1 MYRKSVEEIL
11 RSPIP
16 GVLKTGQVQTSEDKD
31 AIIAS
36 KSRFIDNMAYQI
48 RTLTN
53 AIVGFSDLLRQEEL
67 TDSQR
72 EYVIEIYNSGQGLAA
87 LVSDV
92 LDLSKIENGQLEI
105 EKTDC
110 SLGPI
115 LEEIESLMFPSAMEK
130 GLDFRI
136 EQKCPLPGN
145 IRTDPNRLRQCLINL
160 AGNAIKFTASGH
172 VWMQIGLEK
181 AGGQTYLRFDVE
193 DSGVGI
199 SEDKVATI
207 FEPYAGRD
215 EANQS
220 ILASLSHGLVVNS
233 GLAVANQLVRLLGG
247 KIGVSSEV
255 GQGSVFTL
263 VIPVDAVSETGPAQA
278 RSGDGASQKKLKDSQ
293 IGRCQGKLLFVE
305 DQPSNQTVISLLLEA
320 MGLEV
325 TLAEDGVEAVEKA
338 SEEPFDLILMDI
350 KMPRMDGNEAVRLLR
365 EKGLVCPIIA
375 LSAAGVQADPHFDD
389 FMAKPVDSRSL
400 YRMMSK
406 YLPVAENDPAGWNA
420 AAVKS

>member
-1 MYRKSVEEIL
+1 MQLKSVEEIL
-11 RSPIP
+11 LSPLP
-16 GVLKTGQVQTSEDKD
+16 GVQKPGEVQTSEEKD
-31 AIIAS
+31 AIIES

-72 EYVIEIYNSGQGLAA
+72 EYVIEIFNSGQGLAA
-87 LVSDV
+87 LVNDV
-92 LDLSKIENGQLEI
+92 LDLSKIESGQLRI

-115 LEEIESLMFPSAMEK
+115 LEEIESLMVPSAMEK

-136 EQKCPLPGN
+136 ELISQLPGN
-145 IRTDPNRLRQCLINL
+145 IRTDPIRLRQCLINL
-160 AGNAIKFTASGH
+160 TGNAIKFTDSGH
-172 VWMQIGLEK
+172 VRMRIGMEETQ
-181 AGGQTYLRFDVE
+181 GQFYIRFDVE

-199 SEDKVATI
+199 PEEKVAAI

-247 KIGVSSEV
+247 RIGVSSQV

-263 VIPVDAVSETGPAQA
+263 VIPV
-278 RSGDGASQKKLKDSQ
+278 GAIPENRVMEPVIRQESPEEKTKDSR
-293 IGRCQGKLLFVE
+293 IGRCHGRILLVE

-325 TLAEDGVEAVEKA
+325 SVADDGIQAVEKI
-338 SEEPFDLILMDI
+338 SNEPYDLILMDI
-350 KMPRMDGNEAVRLLR
+350 KMPRMDGNEAVRVMR

-375 LSAAGVQADPHFDD
+375 LSAAGIQADPNFDD

-400 YRMMSK
+400 YRMISK
-406 YLPVAENDPAGWNA
+406 FLP
-420 AAVKS
+420 AVDTEPVGSDVKATK